1 MELLPLDIAA
11 LAEDV
16 LTVKEQQHGMKEQLS
31 LIEQSQDN
39 QTLLVH
45 VLHNILINRTSRV
58 LHIITRVHA
67 FVRGNVKLYVI
78 VDQVYIPLLNTIAAQ

>member
-45 VLHNILINRTSRV
+45 VLHNILLNRTSRV
-58 LHIITRVHA
+58 LHIITSVHA
-67 FVRGNVKLYVI
+67 FVCGNVKLYVI